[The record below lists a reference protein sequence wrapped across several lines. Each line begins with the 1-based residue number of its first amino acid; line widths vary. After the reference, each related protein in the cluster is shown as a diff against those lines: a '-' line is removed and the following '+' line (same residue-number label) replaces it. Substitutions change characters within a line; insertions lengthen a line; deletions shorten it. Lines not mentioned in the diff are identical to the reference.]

1 MASVLKKKRQR
12 KAGTSPGTLDGFS
25 HTDASQE
32 APVQLIKY
40 SATNFE
46 ERIISDISQME
57 CPREGNNDVYWYNID
72 GVSHPDQLSKI
83 GALYHLH
90 PLLMEDVASADQ
102 RAKLDDY
109 EDYIFISLKA
119 ISVDSNRH
127 LMTSEQISIVA
138 GKGFVLTFQEKDKLG
153 DVFDPNRDRLKQNK
167 GRMRRMGA
175 DYLVYSLLDTVVDNY
190 FLVIEKV
197 GERLETIEQDMLTN
211 PAPNYLKEL
220 YRIRRELIFMRK
232 AIWPLREVVS
242 KLQRDECQFISDEVA
257 IYLRDVY
264 DHTIQVI
271 ETLESYRDILSGIV
285 DVYLS
290 SLSNRMNNVM
300 KVLTVISTIFMPLSF
315 LAGIYGMN
323 FKYMPELD
331 YRYGYYWML
340 GGCFTLAGAMLY
352 YFKRKGWM

>member
-1 MASVLKKKRQR
+1 MASLNKKKRQR
-12 KAGTSPGTLDGFS
+12 QAGTSPGTLDGFS
-25 HTDASQE
+25 HTDSSQE

-40 SATNFE
+40 SASEYE
-46 ERIISDISQME
+46 EKNIADVKEME
-57 CPREGNNDVYWYNID
+57 CPSVTHDGVYWYNID
-72 GVSHPDQLSKI
+72 GVSHPEQLSKI
-83 GALYHLH
+83 GMLYHLH

-119 ISVDSNRH
+119 ISVDHNH
-127 LMTSEQISIVA
+127 HIMTAEQVSIVA
-138 GKGFVLTFQEKDKLG
+138 GKGYVLTFQEKDKAG
-153 DVFDPNRDRLKQNK
+153 DVFNPNRDRLKQNK
-167 GRMRRMGA
+167 GRMRRMGS

-197 GERLETIEQDMLTN
+197 GEQLELIEQEMLTN
-211 PAPNYLKEL
+211 PTPNYLKEL

-242 KLQRDECQFISDEVA
+242 KLQRDECRFISDEVA

-290 SLSNRMNNVM
+290 SLSNRMNSVM

-315 LAGIYGMN
+315 LAGVYGMN
-323 FKYMPELD
+323 FKYMPELE

-340 GGCFTLAGAMLY
+340 ATCFIIGGSMLY
-352 YFKRKGWM
+352 YFRKKGWL